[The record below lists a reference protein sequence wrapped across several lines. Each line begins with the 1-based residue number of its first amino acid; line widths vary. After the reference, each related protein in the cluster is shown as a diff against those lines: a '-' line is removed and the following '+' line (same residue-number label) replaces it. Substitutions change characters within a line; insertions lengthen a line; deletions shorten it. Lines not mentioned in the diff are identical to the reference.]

1 MFGVRLAVKL
11 DHKLMLKIQR
21 AAEAK
26 GVVLTLSGRIDDEG
40 LAELQKLL
48 ESETEDH
55 LILDLK
61 EVKLVDREAVSFLA
75 DCEAKGITLANCPAY
90 IREWIERES
99 C

>member
-1 MFGVRLAVKL
+1 MKP
-11 DHKLMLKIQR
+11 DHKAMLRIQR

-26 GVVLTLSGRIDDEG
+26 GVVFTLSGRIDGEG

-48 ESETEDH
+48 ESEAQDH

-75 DCEAKGITLANCPAY
+75 DCEAKGMKLVNCPPY
-90 IREWIERES
+90 IREWIEQEGI
-99 C
+99 